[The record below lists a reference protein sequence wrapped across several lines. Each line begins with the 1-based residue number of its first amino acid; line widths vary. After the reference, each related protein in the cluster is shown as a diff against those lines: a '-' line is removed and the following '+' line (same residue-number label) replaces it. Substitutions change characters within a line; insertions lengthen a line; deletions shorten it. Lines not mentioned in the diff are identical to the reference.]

1 MLLKKNVPLTYIF
14 GKIYKDLILVTLYAV
29 GIVVLYENF
38 HFTRISIPIAV
49 PALLGTV
56 ISLLLAFRSNQAYDR
71 WWEARILWGGIV
83 NDSRSLTRQVLY
95 FIDDP
100 YYSAEIQLFKERFVK
115 RQIAWA
121 YGLSQ
126 SLRNTNPILGLDK
139 FMKPDELDFVSR
151 YKNIPMSILELHA
164 RDIKIAVKEGWIN
177 TYQQIEIDRTL
188 SNLCDRM
195 GGSERIK
202 NTVFP
207 VTYSKYINMT
217 IYLFIIM
224 LPFGLIEFF
233 GYIEVPVVIAIA
245 AAFLLIEKMAIHL
258 QDPFENK
265 PTDTPTTT
273 ISRTIERDLSQMLND
288 AHYHEDK
295 MKAMEPAHN
304 PKTYYIL

>member
-1 MLLKKNVPLTYIF
+1 MLLKNNIPLTYIF
-14 GKIYKDLILVTLYAV
+14 GKITKELILVAIYAI
-29 GIVVLYENF
+29 GIVILYENF
-38 HFTRISIPIAV
+38 HFSRISIPVAV

-71 WWEARILWGGIV
+71 WWEARIIWGGIV
-83 NDSRSLTRQVLY
+83 NDSRSLTRQILY

-115 RQIAWA
+115 RQIAWC

-126 SLRNTNPILGLDK
+126 SLRKTNPTKGLERL
-139 FMKPDELDFVSR
+139 MKPEELEFIKK
-151 YKNIPMSILELHA
+151 YKNVPMSILELHA
-164 RDIKIAVKEGWIN
+164 KDIRTAMKEGWIN
-177 TYQQIEIDRTL
+177 QYQQIELDRSL
-188 SNLCDRM
+188 SSLCDRM

-207 VTYSKYINMT
+207 VTYSTYINMT
-217 IYLFIIM
+217 VNLFIIM

-233 GYIEVPVVIAIA
+233 GYFEIPIVIAIS

-273 ISRTIERDLSQMLND
+273 ISRNIERDLCQMLND
-288 AHYHEDK
+288 ANFEENKD
-295 MKAMEPAHN
+295 AVETPVPAGV
-304 PKTYYIL
+304 YYIL

>member
-1 MLLKKNVPLTYIF
+1 MLLKKNVPLSYIF
-14 GKIYKDLILVTLYAV
+14 GKITKELILVAAYAV

-71 WWEARILWGGIV
+71 WWEARILWGAIV
-83 NDSRSLTRQVLY
+83 NDSRSLTRQVLH
-95 FIDDP
+95 FIEDP
-100 YYSAEIQLFKERFVK
+100 YYSAEIQLFKERFIK
-115 RQIAWA
+115 RQIAWCYA
-121 YGLSQ
+121 LSQ
-126 SLRNTNPILGLDK
+126 SLRGTNPLLGLDRL
-139 FMKPDELDFVSR
+139 MKEEEVDYISR
-151 YKNIPMSILELHA
+151 YKNVPMAILELHA
-164 RDIKIAVKEGWIN
+164 KDMRHALKEGWIN
-177 TYQQIEIDRTL
+177 QFQQIQIDTTL

-217 IYLFIIM
+217 INLFILM

-233 GYIEVPVVIAIA
+233 GYIEIPIVIAIA
-245 AAFLLIEKMAIHL
+245 ASFLLIEKMAIHL

-273 ISRTIERDLSQMLND
+273 ISRTIERDLCQMLND
-288 AHYHEDK
+288 DAAYDK
-295 MKAMEPAHN
+295 AALEPAN
-304 PKTYYIL
+304 TNKTYFVL